1 MSPELQSGV
10 ISYKGIRAG
19 KNRVLRLMRAH
30 GTAGARAAGASP
42 GRPAPCPENRMRYIE
57 DKAEKASGSGLQY
70 QQPGIYLAR
79 VPTIHHRLLDA
90 VAPRE

>member
-30 GTAGARAAGASP
+30 GLLAPVRRGHPRED
-42 GRPAPCPENRMRYIE
+42 RPLVQKP
-57 DKAEKASGSGLQY
+57 
-70 QQPGIYLAR
+70 
-79 VPTIHHRLLDA
+79 DA
-90 VAPRE
+90 VH